1 MSAAAV
7 VKTDFRHYLKGD
19 PVPQEAMLLE
29 ISRDDVTR
37 LCRDAANQDRSAVDA
52 LVDHVYAA
60 LRRLA
65 DQHLGRERAGHTL
78 SPTALV
84 HEAYLRLVDQ
94 DRVDWRDRAHFHAV
108 AARVMRRVL
117 IDHARRRLAD
127 KRWGGQVR
135 VTLTEA
141 VAGAVVSPEAMIEL
155 DSALERLG
163 ELSPRQR
170 QVVEMRF
177 FGGMTHEEVAE
188 VLGVSVPTVRRDW
201 RLAQAWL
208 NREMTG

>member
-1 MSAAAV
+1 MYGEGGYMS
-7 VKTDFRHYLKGD
+7 
-19 PVPQEAMLLE
+19 
-29 ISRDDVTR
+29 ISREQVTR
-37 LCRDAANQDRSAVDA
+37 LCQDAARQDRAAMDS
-52 LVDHVYAA
+52 LVDHVYAT
-60 LRRLA
+60 LRRMA
-65 DQHLGRERAGHTL
+65 NRQMGAERGDHTL

-94 DRVDWRDRAHFHAV
+94 DSMDWRDRAHFYAI

-117 IDHARRRLAD
+117 IDHARRKLAG
-127 KRWGGQVR
+127 KRGGDQIKI
-135 VTLTEA
+135 TLNEE
-141 VAGAVVSPEAMIEL
+141 VAGAIASPESLLEL
-155 DSALERLG
+155 DRALERLE

-188 VLGVSVPTVRRDW
+188 VMSVSVPTVRRDW

-208 NREMTG
+208 NREMSG